1 VALALAAGVLVFH
14 LATSHGYGW
23 FRDELYYI
31 VCSERPAAGYVD
43 FPPLLALALRPW
55 RAIAGE
61 SLLAL
66 RTPPALAAATTVWLT
81 GRVVQ
86 ALGGGRRA
94 LATALLPV
102 ALAPIYLG
110 TFGILT
116 PNAFDVVCWTA
127 ALLVCIHLLDGGGTR
142 DWLALGALLGVGFL
156 MKHGIAA
163 LGIGLAVGLLLTP
176 ARRHLVTRG
185 PYLAAAVA
193 TLIVLPHLVWQ
204 ARHGWPTLE
213 FVANARAL
221 KNLAQTPLAFVAEQV
236 LVLLPVTA
244 PIWIAGLV
252 SLWRR
257 NGGRW
262 RALAWAYVMILG
274 LMIASGGKAY
284 YLTPFYPLLFA
295 AGGVAFERARGG
307 RWLTVVVPA
316 LVLVVGAAFAPLA
329 KPLLS
334 EEAFV
339 PYAAA
344 LGQDPRAG
352 IDERHPLGVLP
363 QHFADQH
370 GWPELAAR
378 VAEVHRRL
386 SPDERAAACI
396 FTANYGEAAAVDV
409 FGRALGL
416 PSAISGHNT
425 YWLWGPHDCDF
436 STVIVVGF
444 DAADVRDFVGSVEVA
459 AHVTCPY
466 CMPYEQR
473 DVLVT
478 HGLTLPRDALWRRV
492 KHYL

>member
-1 VALALAAGVLVFH
+1 
-14 LATSHGYGW
+14 
-23 FRDELYYI
+23 
-31 VCSERPAAGYVD
+31 
-43 FPPLLALALRPW
+43 
-55 RAIAGE
+55 
-61 SLLAL
+61 
-66 RTPPALAAATTVWLT
+66 
-81 GRVVQ
+81 
-86 ALGGGRRA
+86 
-94 LATALLPV
+94 
-102 ALAPIYLG
+102 
-110 TFGILT
+110 
-116 PNAFDVVCWTA
+116 
-127 ALLVCIHLLDGGGTR
+127 
-142 DWLALGALLGVGFL
+142 
-156 MKHGIAA
+156 
-163 LGIGLAVGLLLTP
+163 
-176 ARRHLVTRG
+176 
-185 PYLAAAVA
+185 
-193 TLIVLPHLVWQ
+193 
-204 ARHGWPTLE
+204 
-213 FVANARAL
+213 
-221 KNLAQTPLAFVAEQV
+221 
-236 LVLLPVTA
+236 
-244 PIWIAGLV
+244 
-252 SLWRR
+252 
-257 NGGRW
+257 
-262 RALAWAYVMILG
+262 MILG

-295 AGGVAFERARGG
+295 AGGVAFERAPGG
-307 RWLTVVVPA
+307 RWLAVVVPA
-316 LVLVVGAAFAPLA
+316 LVLVVGAAVAPLA

-459 AHVTCPY
+459 AHVICPY